1 LTLEARSILDRD
13 TKQIP
18 FAPKAAR
25 ERIAVL
31 DIMRGIAILLI
42 VLINFANMGNTVYEH
57 FGYARLLGWQPIDR
71 ACWWF
76 LRLFIDGTQR
86 GLLQFLFGAGALILL
101 DPTMRPDGPVGVA
114 DLYFRRNFWLVI
126 FGLFDVFGLFWFGDI
141 LFPYG
146 IAALLLFP
154 LRRLNSKAL
163 LAIALVYV
171 SVITIQA
178 AVPYRQK
185 AASYAAAQQASQKLA
200 SHKTLSPIEEQA
212 IATREKQITD
222 AQAPPLAAAAQEH
235 AARVGPLTSYA
246 HWLWQLW
253 IGLVYGKMMPDYITG
268 VFFSAVL
275 GMALYKLGITQG
287 NRTTGFYVCLTVFCY
302 VPGFAL
308 RISDALVFTKFLA
321 LPNRAAIFSEFSRL
335 LVSLGHVAL
344 INLLVRSALGKRCL
358 APFQAVGRTAF
369 SGYLLQ
375 NLLGMWILFPAFGFG
390 LYGHF
395 GWFGLT
401 MLAFTVIAVQIVMAN
416 LWLRWFAM
424 GPFEWIWRSLTYKRV
439 MPLRHRS
446 TKADPVMA

>member
-1 LTLEARSILDRD
+1 MASEVRSVFDRD

-18 FAPKAAR
+18 FAPKTAR

-42 VLINFANMGNTVYEH
+42 VLINFLDMGNTVYEH
-57 FGYARLLGWQPIDR
+57 LGYARLLGWRPIDQV
-71 ACWWF
+71 CWWF
-76 LRLFIDGTQR
+76 LRLFIEGTQR
-86 GLLQFLFGAGALILL
+86 GLLELLFGAGALILL
-101 DPTMRPDGPVGVA
+101 DATMLPDGPVGIA

-126 FGLFDVFGLFWFGDI
+126 FGLFDVFGLFWIGDI

-146 IAALLLFP
+146 IAALFLFP
-154 LRRLNSKAL
+154 LRRLSSKAL

-178 AVPYRQK
+178 TVPYRQE
-185 AASYAAAQQASQKLA
+185 AASYAAAQEASEKLA
-200 SHKTLSPIEEQA
+200 SHKALSPIEEQA
-212 IATREKQITD
+212 IAARKKQITD

-235 AARVGPLTSYA
+235 AARVGPFTRYA

-253 IGLVYGKMMPDYITG
+253 IGLVYGKMMPGRITEI
-268 VFFSAVL
+268 FFSAVF
-275 GMALYKLGITQG
+275 GMALYKLGISQG
-287 NRTTGFYVCLTVFCY
+287 NRTTRFYVCLAVFCY
-302 VPGFAL
+302 APGFAF

-321 LPNRAAIFSEFSRL
+321 LPDRAAIFSELSRL

-344 INLLVRSALGKRCL
+344 INLLMRSALGRRSL

-390 LYGHF
+390 LYGRF

-401 MLAFTVIAVQIVMAN
+401 VLAFTVIAVQIVMAN

-424 GPFEWIWRSLTYKRV
+424 GPFEWIWRSLTYRRV
-439 MPLRHRS
+439 MPLQYHS
-446 TKADPVMA
+446 AKVDPVVV